1 MCNFK
6 HSLNILL
13 SSLALI
19 STNFIKV
26 YTNELLGI
34 VLFVSYYVLA
44 LEFEIL
50 NINFCM

>member
-13 SSLALI
+13 SNLALI

-26 YTNELLGI
+26 YTDELLGI
-34 VLFVSYYVLA
+34 VLFVSYALA
-44 LEFEIL
+44 LKFEIL
-50 NINFCM
+50 NVNFYM